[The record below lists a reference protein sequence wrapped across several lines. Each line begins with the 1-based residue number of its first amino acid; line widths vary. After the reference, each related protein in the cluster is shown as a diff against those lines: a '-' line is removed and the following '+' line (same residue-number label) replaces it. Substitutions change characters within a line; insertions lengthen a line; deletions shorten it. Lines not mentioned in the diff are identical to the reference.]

1 MADTPVPDAD
11 PADVEEQHRP
21 VVEEPDGP
29 PADRPAVPDADPAD
43 VDEQNQVVGDDD
55 DDERR

>member
-21 VVEEPDGP
+21 VVERPDGP
-29 PADRPAVPDADPAD
+29 EVELPTVPDADPAD
-43 VDEQNQVVGDDD
+43 VEEQSLVVEEDE